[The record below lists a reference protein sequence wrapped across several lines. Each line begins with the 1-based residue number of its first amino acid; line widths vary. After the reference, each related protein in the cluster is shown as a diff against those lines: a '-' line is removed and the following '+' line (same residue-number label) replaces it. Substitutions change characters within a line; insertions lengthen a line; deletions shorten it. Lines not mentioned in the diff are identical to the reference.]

1 MDEALRPAV
10 DAVFTRLKS
19 SAFHDLVE
27 RARAGDRDAEA
38 TMIAWMQPAIM
49 RYCRARI
56 GRSGSAFATADDV
69 AQEIIA
75 GVIKAVSTFADTST
89 AFMPFV
95 YGIASNKVADHYR
108 RIARERHESVAELPD
123 AADPALGPEQVAVRH
138 ELTHRMAEL
147 LDTIAPR
154 QREILVLRMVVGLT
168 APDIGHLLGLSS
180 TAVRVAQHRA
190 LASLRSRL
198 SAEDWL

>member
-1 MDEALRPAV
+1 MAETVRTV

-19 SAFHDLVE
+19 AAFHELVD
-27 RARAGDRDAEA
+27 RARRGDRTAADM
-38 TMIAWMQPAIM
+38 MITWINPAIV

-75 GVIKAVSTFADTST
+75 GVLKALPGFTDDSRS
-89 AFMPFV
+89 FMPFV

-108 RIARERHESVAELPD
+108 RVARDRCETVPEVPD
-123 AADPALGPEQVAVRH
+123 AADTGPGPEQQAVRH
-138 ELTHRMAEL
+138 ELTGRMAAL
-147 LDTIAPR
+147 LATMPRR
-154 QREILVLRMVVGLT
+154 QREILVLRLVVGLT
-168 APDIGHLLGLSS
+168 ATEIAKLMSMSP

-190 LASLRSRL
+190 LTSLRGRL
-198 SAEDWL
+198 KAEDWL